1 MGQAFVLVN
10 FDKKQYIHPH
20 KMDDGYK
27 LGEIAF
33 SSGGTST
40 ALCLLIATNPDRFD
54 NDPHG
59 VIGSWAGDRI
69 ALVGEYGAGDCE
81 RFAKTDEEEPVSFL
95 TRQGPDELWVKIRM
109 EYSEI
114 SDSVLAVIKN
124 NK

>member
-1 MGQAFVLVN
+1 MLVN
-10 FDKKQYIHPH
+10 FDKKQYVHPH

-40 ALCLLIATNPDRFD
+40 ALCLLIATNKDRFE
-54 NDPHG
+54 NDPDG
-59 VIGSWAGDRI
+59 VVGSWAGDRV

-81 RFAKTDEEEPVSFL
+81 RFAKTSDEDTDL
-95 TRQGPDELWVKIRM
+95 TGIFHVRQPDSVWEKVHM
-109 EYSEI
+109 DYSEI
-114 SDSVLAVIKN
+114 SDSLLSVIKG